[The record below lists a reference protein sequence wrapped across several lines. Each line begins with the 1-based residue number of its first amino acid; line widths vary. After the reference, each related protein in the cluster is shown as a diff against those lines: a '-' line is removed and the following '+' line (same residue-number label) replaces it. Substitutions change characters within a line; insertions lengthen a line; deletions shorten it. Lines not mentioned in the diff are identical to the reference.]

1 MWNGKYI
8 NVSKVENEDND
19 TSISFNGIAVK
30 KITKV
35 NNGYVY
41 EMEDYVETPK
51 SLYELIEGLGD
62 DYSIFREMIMERNQ
76 LTFDKEASKIIGVD
90 ETGSNVYDSIFTV
103 TNPYFEAKDFNLMS
117 ESLSA
122 TVLIPSNDVVN
133 QALTI
138 ARQNLQEWGM
148 QREDSILRNWT
159 FQSMFFNKS
168 FLNRI

>member
-8 NVSKVENEDND
+8 NVSKVENEDNA

-41 EMEDYVETPK
+41 EIEDYVETPK

-76 LTFDKEASKIIGVD
+76 LTFDKEASK
-90 ETGSNVYDSIFTV
+90 
-103 TNPYFEAKDFNLMS
+103 
-117 ESLSA
+117 
-122 TVLIPSNDVVN
+122 
-133 QALTI
+133 
-138 ARQNLQEWGM
+138 
-148 QREDSILRNWT
+148 
-159 FQSMFFNKS
+159 
-168 FLNRI
+168 

>member
-1 MWNGKYI
+1 MLMWNGKYI

-62 DYSIFREMIMERNQ
+62 DYSILGR
-76 LTFDKEASKIIGVD
+76 
-90 ETGSNVYDSIFTV
+90 
-103 TNPYFEAKDFNLMS
+103 
-117 ESLSA
+117 
-122 TVLIPSNDVVN
+122 
-133 QALTI
+133 
-138 ARQNLQEWGM
+138 
-148 QREDSILRNWT
+148 
-159 FQSMFFNKS
+159 
-168 FLNRI
+168 

>member
-1 MWNGKYI
+1 MK
-8 NVSKVENEDND
+8 
-19 TSISFNGIAVK
+19 K

-90 ETGSNVYDSIFTV
+90 ETGSNGDRTGRIS
-103 TNPYFEAKDFNLMS
+103 ASAL
-117 ESLSA
+117 ESGKWFAGACSGNEKSA
-122 TVLIPSNDVVN
+122 AGWKS
-133 QALTI
+133 
-138 ARQNLQEWGM
+138 RLQ
-148 QREDSILRNWT
+148 L
-159 FQSMFFNKS
+159 
-168 FLNRI
+168 